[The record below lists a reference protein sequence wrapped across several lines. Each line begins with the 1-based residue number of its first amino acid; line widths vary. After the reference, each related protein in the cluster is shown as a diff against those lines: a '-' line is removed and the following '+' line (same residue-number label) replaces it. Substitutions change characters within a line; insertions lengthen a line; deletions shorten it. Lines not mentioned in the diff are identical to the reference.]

1 MTGFDSDERVDIRG
15 RIRAHG
21 ARQLTIARMNA
32 PADWQGALRG
42 AIAEQRRPPRS
53 PLASGSDLRL
63 FLESF
68 AIFFTATMMF
78 LL

>member
-1 MTGFDSDERVDIRG
+1 MESDYIDIRN

-21 ARQLTIARMNA
+21 ARQLTLARLSA
-32 PADWQGALRG
+32 PADWQGELRRALV
-42 AIAEQRRPPRS
+42 ADRPAPR
-53 PLASGSDLRL
+53 PFWTHDGDLRL

-68 AIFFTATMMF
+68 AVFFTATMMF